1 MSAGPA
7 WASPG
12 GARRAADARCLALL
26 CLFLLTVYLLTM
38 SGRVISGDGETMYLT
53 TRALLTERTL
63 AIPQRPES
71 AQGTDG
77 RWYSK
82 YGLGQTAVQA
92 PFFVA
97 GRVLGRLAGATDDRP
112 ERFAVGTVNSTV
124 TVVLAALFWLTLRA
138 LGTRRGPATA
148 ATLIF
153 GLATLAWPY
162 ARSDFSEPLQAA
174 SVLLALYAAIR
185 WRRRPGA
192 GWAILVG
199 AAAGLAFMTKA
210 ASAVILAPVGLYFL
224 VALWQRRDLG
234 ARRLLGQILW
244 AGAPF
249 AACVLA
255 QAGLNLARFG
265 SLTEFGYGDEPRT
278 GFTTPL
284 ATGIGY
290 LLLSPGKGLFLFAP
304 PVLLGIAGLAWL
316 ARRAPLE
323 AGAAALV
330 FLAELTYFGRWWAWH
345 GDWCWGPRYLVV
357 TVPFLMLGW
366 GPLLNAWPALHVSLK
381 ALVGALVAAGL
392 AASVLG
398 VVIDYGA
405 YFSVAGAQLGRGVD
419 VQDARH
425 VPQFSPLLGHAWL
438 ARATLYE
445 TALDLR
451 GGRAGAAA
459 PEDRAGAGADATRP
473 ENPFT
478 WDYPWRSAFPELVP
492 EDPTRAFGFDLWFA
506 ALRGRTPFLEYWSGM
521 TAIWLTLALIPL
533 GAGLRAAA
541 RTPAAAPVRRPAALG
556 PARAAAAPAAE
567 AGAA

>member
-1 MSAGPA
+1 
-7 WASPG
+7 
-12 GARRAADARCLALL
+12 
-26 CLFLLTVYLLTM
+26 
-38 SGRVISGDGETMYLT
+38 MYLT

-97 GRVLGRLAGATDDRP
+97 GRVLGRLAGATDDRA
-112 ERFAVGTVNSTV
+112 ERFAVGMVNSAV

-138 LGTRRGPATA
+138 LGTGRGPATV

-162 ARSDFSEPLQAA
+162 ARSDFSEPLQA
-174 SVLLALYAAIR
+174 SGVLLALYAAIR

-199 AAAGLAFMTKA
+199 GAAGLAFMTKA

-224 VALWQRRDLG
+224 VALSAAARPGRAPPAG
-234 ARRLLGQILW
+234 ADPVGRGAVRRL
-244 AGAPF
+244 
-249 AACVLA
+249 
-255 QAGLNLARFG
+255 R
-265 SLTEFGYGDEPRT
+265 PRP
-278 GFTTPL
+278 GRSQPGPL
-284 ATGIGY
+284 RQPDRVR
-290 LLLSPGKGLFLFAP
+290 LR
-304 PVLLGIAGLAWL
+304 
-316 ARRAPLE
+316 RRAPHRLHHPAGDRDRLPAAQSGE
-323 AGAAALV
+323 GPVPVRPPGAARNRRSGLAGPPARRSKRRSATLV

-366 GPLLNAWPALHVSLK
+366 GPLLNAWPALNVSLK
-381 ALVGALVAAGL
+381 ALAGALVAAGL

-398 VVIDYGA
+398 VVVDYGA

-419 VQDARH
+419 VQDARQ

-445 TALDLR
+445 TALGQR
-451 GGRAGAAA
+451 GGQDG
-459 PEDRAGAGADATRP
+459 EGADAARP

-478 WDYPWRSAFPELVP
+478 WDYPWRSAYPELRP
-492 EDPTRAFGFDLWFA
+492 GDPTRAFGFDLC
-506 ALRGRTPFLEYWSGM
+506 
-521 TAIWLTLALIPL
+521 
-533 GAGLRAAA
+533 
-541 RTPAAAPVRRPAALG
+541 VRRPAGAHAVPGVLVGHDRHLAHPGVDPSGRRPPGGGAHAGRG
-556 PARAAAAPAAE
+556 PGAPAGRARPRPGRRRPRPPRRGWRDHP
-567 AGAA
+567 AGRRPGGRAGRLRRERRWRRRRSG